1 MSTERFDAVLRDA
14 GFRRTPQRQQVWEA
28 VERMRHATPEQIAA
42 SLPDVDLSTVYRA
55 LEVLV
60 EVGLITH
67 THIGHG
73 PPVYHAV
80 DPTPHLHLVCQRCG
94 RQASADVS
102 LADGFVAALRDQHG
116 FSADLA
122 YLSVPGLCQDCAGGS
137 PSVAIPTT

>member
-14 GFRRTPQRQQVWEA
+14 GFRRTPQRQQVWET
-28 VERMRHATPEQIAA
+28 VESMRHATPEQIAA
-42 SLPDVDLSTVYRA
+42 ALPDVDLSTVYRA

-94 RQASADVS
+94 RQASADMA
-102 LADGFVAALRDQHG
+102 LADGLAAALLAEHG
-116 FSADLA
+116 FAADLA
-122 YLSVPGLCQDCAGGS
+122 YMSLPGVCRECRGA
-137 PSVAIPTT
+137 

>member
-1 MSTERFDAVLRDA
+1 VSTERFDAVLRDA

-42 SLPDVDLSTVYRA
+42 SLHDVDLSTVYRA
-55 LEVLV
+55 LDVLV
-60 EVGLITH
+60 EVGLISH

-94 RQASADVS
+94 RQASADIT
-102 LADGFVAALRDQHG
+102 LADGLAATLLARHG
-116 FSADLA
+116 FAADLA
-122 YLSVPGLCQDCAGGS
+122 YMSLPGVCRECRG
-137 PSVAIPTT
+137 